1 MKQAINKFETQIEIL
16 LRIVRDL
23 KAAEVQS
30 LEDSDLTMVNTNK
43 EK

>member
-1 MKQAINKFETQIEIL
+1 MKQAINKLETQIEIL

-23 KAAEVQS
+23 KAAEVQL